1 MPMMP
6 VRPVLMS
13 GGEPSQAAMRYAIQA
28 NALAGMNGM
37 NGVGGLGVEAVNTNS
52 WTPVWQ
58 QLALIGASI
67 GGQIALNKNQAVS
80 VQSRPEGTTVYYP
93 AGGTT
98 APIPGA
104 GAQGGMDSQ
113 MMWLLLGGAA
123 IFAFYMAKR

>member
-1 MPMMP
+1 MSMMP
-6 VRPVLMS
+6 VRPVLLS
-13 GGEPSQAAMRYAIQA
+13 GGEPSQAAMRMAVQA
-28 NALAGMNGM
+28 NGMA
-37 NGVGGLGVEAVNTNS
+37 GLGLEQTSS

-58 QLALIGASI
+58 QLALLGASI

-98 APIPGA
+98 APITA
-104 GAQGGMDSQ
+104 GAQGGMDTQ
-113 MMWLLLGGAA
+113 TMWLLIGGAA

>member
-1 MPMMP
+1 MSMMP
-6 VRPVLMS
+6 VRPVLIS
-13 GGEPSQAAMRYAIQA
+13 GGEPSQAAMRYAVQA
-28 NALAGMNGM
+28 NALAGLN
-37 NGVGGLGVEAVNTNS
+37 GLGVEAVNTNTNS

-67 GGQIALNKNQAVS
+67 GGQIALNKNQAIS

-98 APIPGA
+98 APVPA